1 MSNSVLVSI
10 VVPFYNEGE
19 GVDLFHQRV
28 SSVLAQA
35 SWVDVEF
42 VFVDDGSRDDTL
54 IRLRN
59 LVALDHRVR
68 VVELS
73 RNFGKEAAM
82 TAGIDDAKGDAVIL
96 IDADLQDPPELM
108 IDMIKE
114 WQKGVDVVLAQRA
127 DRSVDSFFKRT
138 SSKWFYRLH
147 NRVSSTPIP
156 ENVGDFRLMDR
167 CVVDALKKLP
177 EQQRFMKGLFA
188 WVGFKSKILPYVREP
203 RQQGASKFSGWRL
216 WNFALDGITGFST
229 IPLRVWTYVGGVI
242 ATVSLMYA
250 IFVLVRT
257 LILGI
262 DIPGYAS
269 ILISIL
275 FLGGIQLLSVGVLG
289 EYIGRMYMESKR
301 RPVYIVRKLH
311 HAEKQEEAH
320 D

>member
-1 MSNSVLVSI
+1 
-10 VVPFYNEGE
+10 
-19 GVDLFHQRV
+19 
-28 SSVLAQA
+28 
-35 SWVDVEF
+35 
-42 VFVDDGSRDDTL
+42 
-54 IRLRN
+54 
-59 LVALDHRVR
+59 
-68 VVELS
+68 
-73 RNFGKEAAM
+73 
-82 TAGIDDAKGDAVIL
+82 
-96 IDADLQDPPELM
+96 
-108 IDMIKE
+108 
-114 WQKGVDVVLAQRA
+114 
-127 DRSVDSFFKRT
+127 
-138 SSKWFYRLH
+138 
-147 NRVSSTPIP
+147 
-156 ENVGDFRLMDR
+156 MDR